1 MASTGASWQDRF
13 KAVRARL
20 LGLETATEVVPALEE
35 AVEEARTEWYNARR
49 YFECVSE
56 PDLVDQ
62 AIYSMEAAERK
73 YMYLL
78 RLAKANDLQVLH

>member
-1 MASTGASWQDRF
+1 MAAINWQDRF

-20 LGLETATEVVPALEE
+20 LGLEAATEVVPAIEE
-35 AVEEARTEWYNARR
+35 AVDEARAEWLNARR

-62 AIYSMEAAERK
+62 AIFSMEAAERK

-78 RLAKANDLQVLH
+78 RLAKAEGVQVLH

>member
-1 MASTGASWQDRF
+1 MEKTDWQDRF

-20 LGLETATEVVPALEE
+20 LGLETSAEMVPSLQE
-35 AVEEARTEWYNARR
+35 AVIEARAEWLSARQ

-78 RLAKANDLQVLH
+78 RLAKQENAPVLH

>member
-1 MASTGASWQDRF
+1 LEKSGWQDRF
-13 KAVRARL
+13 QAIRAQV
-20 LGLETATEVVPALEE
+20 LGLEPAAELQPDLEN
-35 AVEEARTEWYNARR
+35 AVEEARTAWQNARR

-78 RLAKANDLQVLH
+78 RLAKAEGAEVLH

>member
-1 MASTGASWQDRF
+1 MARNRWQNGF
-13 KAVRARL
+13 ISVRARL
-20 LGLETATEVVPALEE
+20 LGLETAAQIAPPLEE
-35 AVEEARTEWYNARR
+35 AVAEARAEWLNARR

-78 RLAKANDLQVLH
+78 RLAKNEGLAVLH

>member
-1 MASTGASWQDRF
+1 MEKTEWQDRF
-13 KAVRARL
+13 RAVRARL
-20 LGLETATEVVPALEE
+20 LGLEAASEITSSLEA
-35 AVEEARTEWYNARR
+35 AVEEARAEWLSTRR

-78 RLAKANDLQVLH
+78 RLAKEEGAPVLH

>member
-1 MASTGASWQDRF
+1 M
-13 KAVRARL
+13 
-20 LGLETATEVVPALEE
+20 LGLETAGELVPALED
-35 AVEEARTEWYNARR
+35 AVEEARAEWVSARR

-78 RLAKANDLQVLH
+78 RLAKAEGAQVLH